1 MNRILISIA
10 LLLVVY
16 VINGCIGT
24 GPATISPTASATATD
39 PAPTATPLPASPTVV
54 LAQPTRGIILT
65 PQIPPPI
72 DTAPTRPV
80 ETVIADPTLL
90 KLVNEAK
97 ADLTTRANVL
107 PDEIKV
113 KSAEA
118 VEWRDAS
125 LGCPIPGVMYA
136 QVITPGYLI
145 VLETAGQ
152 EWNYHA
158 STTQV
163 MYCDQ

>member
-16 VINGCIGT
+16 VISGCIGT
-24 GPATISPTASATATD
+24 GPPATPPTAAATATD
-39 PAPTATPLPASPTVV
+39 PAPTATPLAPPPTVV

-72 DTAPTRPV
+72 DTNPTRPV
-80 ETVIADPTLL
+80 ETVIPAPTLL

-97 ADLTTRANVL
+97 ADLATRANVL

-125 LGCPIPGVMYA
+125 LGCPMPGMMYA

-158 STTQV
+158 STTRV